1 MKKHLLS
8 TSAIALGLVAAPA
21 SAQEWNLDWGGYMN
35 QHVAFADVS
44 GTTIANSNWD
54 GVGFHSNSEIHFTP
68 SVTLDNGLT
77 FGVNIQ
83 LEAEN
88 QGGQSYIDETYMIIS
103 GDTLGRIEIGSEN
116 SAGYKSMVGAPSVTS
131 MAINSPSISAFIPLS
146 GVLPFN
152 FRQAAISAWTEVAG
166 NNDVDRIS
174 YYTPDFNGL
183 TVGISYARNNAG
195 NAVGSHNNNGSGSVD
210 DIFDIGANYSQT
222 FGTTSVSLAAR
233 YGTGS
238 IRTGALFGAVAASA
252 GPDGLDGTADDVA
265 AVAGTAITSDPE
277 TWGLGAQIGFGD
289 FTVGAHY
296 AENSVGTAGS
306 LGDQEGWS
314 FGGTYD
320 APGAWAFEALTFQ
333 GEYKGTGTGGAN
345 EEYTAYKIGAS
356 RDMGPGVDWDIYA
369 IYAEADDKG
378 AAGTEVKGTVIGTAI
393 NLSF

>member
-1 MKKHLLS
+1 LKKHLLS

-44 GTTIANSNWD
+44 GTVVAAAGVGFDGD
-54 GVGFHSNSEIHFTP
+54 GVGFHSNSEIFFTP

-77 FGVNIQ
+77 FGINVQ

-88 QGGQSYIDETYMIIS
+88 QAGATYIDETYMTIS

-146 GVLPFN
+146 ATLPFN
-152 FRQAAISAWTEVAG
+152 FRQAGISAWTEVGG

-183 TVGISYARNNAG
+183 TVGISYARNNGG
-195 NAVGSHNNNGSGSVD
+195 NAVGSHNNSGTFGAATLEN
-210 DIFDIGANYSQT
+210 IFDIGVNYSQT

-233 YGTGS
+233 YGTGE
-238 IRTGALFGAVAASA
+238 AV
-252 GPDGLDGTADDVA
+252 
-265 AVAGTAITSDPE
+265 VAGASDAE
-277 TWGLGAQIGFGD
+277 TWGIGAQVGFGD
-289 FTVGAHY
+289 FTIGAHY
-296 AENSVGTAGS
+296 AENDNENVGGAASATGT
-306 LGDQEGWS
+306 GNQEGWS

-333 GEYKGTGTGGAN
+333 GQYDSTGAAAAAN
-345 EEYTAYKIGAS
+345 MEYTAYKVGAS

-369 IYAEADDKG
+369 IYAEADNK
-378 AAGTEVKGTVIGTAI
+378 ALAGTEVKGTVIGTAI

>member
-44 GTTIANSNWD
+44 GTQSAGIDYD

-77 FGVNIQ
+77 FGINVQ
-83 LEAEN
+83 FEAEN
-88 QGGQSYIDETYMIIS
+88 GGGGADGIDETYMIIS

-116 SAGYKSMVGAPSVTS
+116 SAGYKSMVGAPTVTS

-146 GVLPFN
+146 NVLPWN
-152 FRQAAISAWTEVAG
+152 FRQAGVSAYTEVAG

-183 TVGISYARNNAG
+183 TVGISYARNNGG
-195 NAVGSHNNNGSGSVD
+195 NAVGSHNDNTLNVD
-210 DIFDIGANYSQT
+210 DIFDIGVNYSQT

-233 YGTGS
+233 YGTGEAPAMVVATPAG
-238 IRTGALFGAVAASA
+238 IGADGIAGTG
-252 GPDGLDGTADDVA
+252 DDTA
-265 AVAGTAITSDPE
+265 AVLAANTRSDPE
-277 TWGLGAQIGFGD
+277 TWGVGAQIGFGD

-296 AENSVGTAGS
+296 AENDNGGAAGA
-306 LGDQEGWS
+306 GDQEGWS

-320 APGAWAFEALTFQ
+320 APGAWSFEALTFQ
-333 GEYKGTGTGGAN
+333 GEFKGTGRTGAD

-369 IYAEADDKG
+369 VYAEADDKSD
-378 AAGTEVKGTVIGTAI
+378 AGTELKGTVIGTAI

>member
-35 QHVAFADVS
+35 QHVAFVDAS
-44 GTTIANSNWD
+44 GTGFPAAGDFD
-54 GVGFHSNSEIHFTP
+54 GVNFLSNSEIHFTP

-77 FGVNIQ
+77 FGINVQ
-83 LEAEN
+83 FEAEN
-88 QGGQSYIDETYMIIS
+88 GGGGADGIDETYMIIS

-116 SAGYKSMVGAPSVTS
+116 SAGYKSMVAAPSVTS
-131 MAINSPSISAFIPLS
+131 MAINSPSISGFIPLS
-146 GVLPFN
+146 AAMPFN
-152 FRQAAISAWTEVAG
+152 FRQAGVSAWTEVGG

-183 TVGISYARNNAG
+183 TVGISYARNNGG
-195 NAVGSHNNNGSGSVD
+195 NAVGAHNNNTAATLE
-210 DIFDIGANYSQT
+210 DIFDIGVNYSQT

-233 YGTGS
+233 YGSGE
-238 IRTGALFGAVAASA
+238 AVAVGASDA
-252 GPDGLDGTADDVA
+252 
-265 AVAGTAITSDPE
+265 E
-277 TWGLGAQIGFGD
+277 TWGVGAQVGFGD
-289 FTVGAHY
+289 FTIGAHY
-296 AENSVGTAGS
+296 AENDNENVGGAASATGT
-306 LGDQEGWS
+306 GNQEGWS

-333 GEYKGTGTGGAN
+333 GESKSTGAAVAQN
-345 EEYTAYKIGAS
+345 IEYTAYKIGAS

-369 IYAEADDKG
+369 IYAEADNK
-378 AAGTEVKGTVIGTAI
+378 ALAGTEIKGTIIGTGI

>member
-44 GTTIANSNWD
+44 GTAAAGIDYD
-54 GVGFHSNSEIHFTP
+54 GVGFHSNSEIFFTP

-77 FGVNIQ
+77 FGINVQ

-88 QGGQSYIDETYMIIS
+88 QGTAVNAAGTAGTNSYIDETYMIIS

-146 GVLPFN
+146 NVLPWN
-152 FRQAAISAWTEVAG
+152 FRQAGISAWTEVGG

-183 TVGISYARNNAG
+183 TVGISYARNNGG
-195 NAVGSHNNNGSGSVD
+195 NAVGSHNNSVVGSATLE
-210 DIFDIGANYSQT
+210 DIFDIGVNYSQT

-233 YGTGS
+233 YG
-238 IRTGALFGAVAASA
+238 SA
-252 GPDGLDGTADDVA
+252 EAIAP
-265 AVAGTAITSDPE
+265 AGYDPE
-277 TWGLGAQIGFGD
+277 TWGIGAQVGFGD

-296 AENSVGTAGS
+296 AENDNAASGAA
-306 LGDQEGWS
+306 GDQSGWS

-333 GEYKGTGTGGAN
+333 GEFDMTGTGAAD

-378 AAGTEVKGTVIGTAI
+378 TAGTDLKGTVIGTAI

>member
-44 GTTIANSNWD
+44 GTALPAAGDFD

-77 FGVNIQ
+77 FGINVQ
-83 LEAEN
+83 FEAEN
-88 QGGQSYIDETYMIIS
+88 GGGGADGIDETYMIIS

-116 SAGYKSMVGAPSVTS
+116 SAGYNSMVGAPTVTS

-146 GVLPFN
+146 ATLPFN
-152 FRQAAISAWTEVAG
+152 FSQAGVSASTEVGG

-183 TVGISYARNNAG
+183 TVGISYARNNGG
-195 NAVGSHNNNGSGSVD
+195 NAVGSHNNNTAATLE
-210 DIFDIGANYSQT
+210 DIFDIGVNYSQT

-233 YGTGS
+233 YGSGE
-238 IRTGALFGAVAASA
+238 AVAAGA
-252 GPDGLDGTADDVA
+252 
-265 AVAGTAITSDPE
+265 SDAE
-277 TWGLGAQIGFGD
+277 TWGIGAQVGFGD

-296 AENSVGTAGS
+296 AENDNENVGGAASATGT
-306 LGDQEGWS
+306 GNQEGWS

-333 GEYKGTGTGGAN
+333 GQYDSNGAALAADM
-345 EEYTAYKIGAS
+345 EYTAYKIGAS

-369 IYAEADDKG
+369 IYAEADNKA

>member
-44 GTTIANSNWD
+44 GTVVAAAGAGFDGD
-54 GVGFHSNSEIHFTP
+54 GVNFLSNSEIHFTP

-77 FGVNIQ
+77 FGINVQ
-83 LEAEN
+83 FEAEN
-88 QGGQSYIDETYMIIS
+88 AGGGADGIDETYMIIS

-131 MAINSPSISAFIPLS
+131 MAINSPSISGFIPLS
-146 GVLPFN
+146 ATLPFN
-152 FRQAAISAWTEVAG
+152 FRQAGISAWTEVGG

-183 TVGISYARNNAG
+183 TVGISYARNNGG
-195 NAVGSHNNNGSGSVD
+195 NAVGSHNNSGTFGAATLEN
-210 DIFDIGANYSQT
+210 IFDIGVNYSQT

-233 YGTGS
+233 YGTGE
-238 IRTGALFGAVAASA
+238 AVAAGA
-252 GPDGLDGTADDVA
+252 
-265 AVAGTAITSDPE
+265 SDAE
-277 TWGLGAQIGFGD
+277 TWGIGAQVGFGD
-289 FTVGAHY
+289 FTIGAHY
-296 AENSVGTAGS
+296 AENDNVSGAAPSHNGAD
-306 LGDQEGWS
+306 LDQSGWS

-333 GEYKGTGTGGAN
+333 GTYDDFAGAGTADA
-345 EEYTAYKIGAS
+345 EYTAYKIGAS

-369 IYAEADDKG
+369 IYAEADNKNV
-378 AAGTEVKGTVIGTAI
+378 AGTEVKGTVIGTGI

>member
-44 GTTIANSNWD
+44 GTAVAAAGAAFDGD

-77 FGVNIQ
+77 FGINVQ
-83 LEAEN
+83 FEAEN
-88 QGGQSYIDETYMIIS
+88 GGGGADGIDETYMIIS

-116 SAGYKSMVGAPSVTS
+116 SAGYKSMVGAPTVTS

-146 GVLPFN
+146 ATLPWN
-152 FRQAAISAWTEVAG
+152 FRQAGVSAYTEVGG

-183 TVGISYARNNAG
+183 TVGISYARNNGG
-195 NAVGSHNNNGSGSVD
+195 NAVGNHNNSGTAGGATLEN
-210 DIFDIGANYSQT
+210 IFDIGVNYSQT

-233 YGTGS
+233 YGSGEA
-238 IRTGALFGAVAASA
+238 IAAGA
-252 GPDGLDGTADDVA
+252 
-265 AVAGTAITSDPE
+265 SDAE
-277 TWGLGAQIGFGD
+277 TWGVGAQVGFGD
-289 FTVGAHY
+289 FTIGAHY
-296 AENSVGTAGS
+296 AENDNVSGAAASHNGTD
-306 LGDQEGWS
+306 LDQSGWS

-333 GEYKGTGTGGAN
+333 GTYDDFAGAGTADA
-345 EEYTAYKIGAS
+345 EYTAYKIGAS

-369 IYAEADDKG
+369 IYAEADDKNV
-378 AAGTEVKGTVIGTAI
+378 AGTEIKGTVIGTAI